1 MDLDNTKSELA
12 TREFI
17 AVVLAG
23 FGNQYVFLFIKTLV
37 IDF

>member
-23 FGNQYVFLFIKTLV
+23 FGNEYVLSPSRTLMT
-37 IDF
+37 